1 MITENVFS
9 LKWTG
14 VTISA
19 MFGSGDKTYQ
29 FFFVIYLCDHWFFEK
44 MKTLLRCVP
53 RSEIIMDNR
62 RKLQMNENE
71 PTNGTEKQT

>member
-29 FFFVIYLCDHWFFEK
+29 FFFRYLFMWSLIFWK
-44 MKTLLRCVP
+44 MKPLLRCVP
-53 RSEIIMDNR
+53 RSEITMDHR

-71 PTNGTEKQT
+71 PTNGMEKQT